1 MPVSRPQPHLTLAP
15 LLSVPS
21 LFVVGAQVRLFCYLE
36 DKDLFHESYRRML
49 SKVRKRHFL
58 RHLYIKCIILPR
70 QARDKHRENSKK
82 ARFRRLLSRRDSNED
97 LGAESDDAIF
107 HFPRSCPEPIL
118 ANRRYFL
125 I

>member
-49 SKVRKRHFL
+49 SK
-58 RHLYIKCIILPR
+58 
-70 QARDKHRENSKK
+70 
-82 ARFRRLLSRRDSNED
+82 RLLSRRDSNED

-118 ANRRYFL
+118 ANHRYFL